1 MKLWEQTFEMAS
13 SSTRN
18 SGNSSREGSAKTT
31 AADQITQAIQS
42 TSNLI
47 QLMLQTSPSQAQLT
61 KLPKNLLS
69 KTSMIKNTELA
80 LQQMPQVIS
89 ALDAHMENGLQ
100 SVPHLKTVIQV
111 MSNIESSQVKSLSK
125 VPIIQEETARVDQS
139 TPHHPE
145 SG

>member
-1 MKLWEQTFEMAS
+1 
-13 SSTRN
+13 
-18 SGNSSREGSAKTT
+18 
-31 AADQITQAIQS
+31 
-42 TSNLI
+42 
-47 QLMLQTSPSQAQLT
+47 
-61 KLPKNLLS
+61 
-69 KTSMIKNTELA
+69 MIKNTELA

>member
-1 MKLWEQTFEMAS
+1 MAS

-18 SGNSSREGSAKTT
+18 SGDSSREGSAKTVVT
-31 AADQITQAIQS
+31 DQITQAIQS

-47 QLMLQTSPSQAQLT
+47 QFMLQTSPSQAQLA
-61 KLPKNLLS
+61 KLPKNLLA
-69 KTSMIKNTELA
+69 KTSMIKNTEAA

-89 ALDAHMENGLQ
+89 ALDAHMESGLQ

-125 VPIIQEETARVDQS
+125 VPLIQEETAPVEQPPRNQS
-139 TPHHPE
+139 KQSMNP
-145 SG
+145 SVSK